1 MARDF
6 RHVMRTSTL
15 TGILLRVLMLCL
27 AINFWGCAAQLAP
40 EYTPLSNVEPLNT
53 DYQKFVMEQI
63 RIVNSFRGRK
73 FKDFMLENPI
83 KFEEHIAIPDAEGG
97 YLYTLRLK
105 LRIPYIQKRAVNQY
119 GSSVSILEY
128 QDLIFSLFANPD
140 GILQEVLY
148 EFRVRDTQTSSLL
161 SAEEKQVMQNQ
172 ANESFAILLVT
183 TLGLGIVLAAAKS
196 RRY

>member
-6 RHVMRTSTL
+6 RHMMRTSTL

-27 AINFWGCAAQLAP
+27 AINFWGCAAPLAP

-73 FKDFMLENPI
+73 FKDFMLENPTM
-83 KFEEHIAIPDAEGG
+83 FEEHIAVPDAEGG

-105 LRIPYIQKRAVNQY
+105 LRAPYIQKRAVNQY
-119 GSSVSILEY
+119 GSSISVLEY
-128 QDLIFSLFANPD
+128 KDLIFSLFANPD

-148 EFRVRDTQTSSLL
+148 EFRVRSTQTSSLV
-161 SAEEKQVMQNQ
+161 SAKEKRLKLNQTNQVLGGVFVM
-172 ANESFAILLVT
+172 SFALLIAVA
-183 TLGLGIVLAAAKS
+183 IAAND
-196 RRY
+196 